1 VHEAPTPCA
10 VSKEIGPNAKEQSAR
25 PDFSDHCPEEWE
37 NKNRTRLDRLDW
49 IRLTNVHRNAF
60 LIKQH
65 QPPLGVTKNQAAIK
79 M

>member
-1 VHEAPTPCA
+1 MGKQE
-10 VSKEIGPNAKEQSAR
+10 PNQAR
-25 PDFSDHCPEEWE
+25 LA
-37 NKNRTRLDRLDW
+37 RLDPPDD
-49 IRLTNVHRNAF
+49 VHRNAF